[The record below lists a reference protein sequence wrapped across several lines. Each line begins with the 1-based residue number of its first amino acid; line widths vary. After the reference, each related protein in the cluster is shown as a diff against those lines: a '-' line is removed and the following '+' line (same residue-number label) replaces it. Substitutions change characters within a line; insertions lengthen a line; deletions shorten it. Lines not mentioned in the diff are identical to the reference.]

1 MSALLTLS
9 GGHISTVASHVLRET
24 HNARMAGE
32 IGPDRYDSIL
42 ARHFYQRSL
51 VEWEGSP

>member
-24 HNARMAGE
+24 HNARMTGE

-51 VEWEGSP
+51 DVWGVA